1 MTHPHCA
8 WVVHYRAD
16 LSKYKRNSLVDL
28 LEDLH
33 LGGGLSP
40 AWHLSWSRP
49 TSRRRWTT
57 PASARRV
64 PRQGG
69 CIVVVVEPRLELALL
84 GEAKGCSSQ
93 EENLCCLT
101 YNWVEQE
108 TEQI

>member
-49 TSRRRWTT
+49 PSRGRWTT
-57 PASARRV
+57 PASTRRF
-64 PRQGG
+64 PGQR
-69 CIVVVVEPRLELALL
+69 CCVVVVAEPRLELTLL
-84 GEAKGCSSQ
+84 GEASRSCSQ
-93 EENLCCLT
+93 KEDLRCL
-101 YNWVEQE
+101 
-108 TEQI
+108 I